1 VQTPDLLMTGI
12 VFGEQPRWHDGR
24 LWFSDWGTQQVIAV
38 DADGS
43 AEVMHHGSSFPLC
56 VDWLPDGR
64 LLVVDT
70 GTARLLVQEADGSLE
85 TYADLRQGSDPPAGN
100 ELVVDGRGNAY
111 INGGGFD
118 LMAGEPYAPGGVVLV
133 TPDGTARKVADGLA
147 FPNGMAVT
155 ADNQTLIV
163 GESYAKQLTAYEIA
177 GDGSLANRR
186 VWAEL
191 GDGVPDGICID
202 AEEAVWY
209 ADVPNKRC
217 VRVREGGEVLDTVDL
232 DRGGFA
238 CALGGPDRQTLYIL
252 ATEWTG
258 PENMFKG
265 EQTGQVLAVAAP
277 AAAAGW
283 PGR

>member
-1 VQTPDLLMTGI
+1 VTGI

-24 LWFSDWGTQQVIAV
+24 LWFSDWGTQEVIAV
-38 DADGS
+38 DLDGTT
-43 AEVMHHGSSFPLC
+43 EVMHRGSSFPLC

-70 GTARLLVQEADGSLE
+70 STARLLVHEADGTLD

-100 ELVVDGRGNAY
+100 EPNPDRRR
-111 INGGGFD
+111 
-118 LMAGEPYAPGGVVLV
+118 VLRQ
-133 TPDGTARKVADGLA
+133 G
-147 FPNGMAVT
+147 
-155 ADNQTLIV
+155 
-163 GESYAKQLTAYEIA
+163 LTAYEIA
-177 GDGSLANRR
+177 DDGTLTNGR

-202 AEEAVWY
+202 VEGAVWY

-217 VRVREGGEVLDTVDL
+217 ARVNEGGELLDTVEL

-252 ATEWTG
+252 ATEWNG
-258 PENMFKG
+258 PENMFRG
-265 EQTGQVLAVAAP
+265 ERTGQLLTVTAP